1 MGKDGGTVLGALLL
15 ANPIAPGMIEGAAL
29 IAADQEK
36 DGNLLLKGGDGE
48 GGNDKLKTSDANESA
63 ALEADKDRRRGLQ
76 ANNPRTSSPKISE
89 ALNAR
94 TQATTLGG
102 TTK

>member
-1 MGKDGGTVLGALLL
+1 MGKDGGTVLGSLLL
-15 ANPIAPGMIEGAAL
+15 LTGYDPIGGAAL
-29 IAADQEK
+29 VAADQEK
-36 DGNLLLKGGDGE
+36 DGNLFLMGGDGK
-48 GGNDKLKTSDANESA
+48 GVDGKLKTSEAKESA
-63 ALEADKDRRRGLQ
+63 ALEADKDRRRALQ
-76 ANNPRTSSPKISE
+76 ANNPRTSSPKLSE